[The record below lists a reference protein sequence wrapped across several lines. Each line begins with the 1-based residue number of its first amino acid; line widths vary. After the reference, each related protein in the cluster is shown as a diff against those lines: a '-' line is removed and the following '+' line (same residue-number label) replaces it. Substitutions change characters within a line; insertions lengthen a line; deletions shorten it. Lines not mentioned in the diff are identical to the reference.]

1 MTSRQKQT
9 TRTAKTARAARA
21 APKRARTKATAPK
34 ASAPESSPATA
45 DVQPL
50 NTYTATLIVTAEQ
63 FGQDLFE
70 TTSDELVRLCTANLI
85 WVGDLMTQLTLF
97 RERGKLIEVHVR
109 DKLPVQFTAGNR
121 FAWATLAKEQYRKN
135 VQDLFTHIL
144 EDWRAGMTLGGE
156 IIDDA
161 IKNTVPLASMALV
174 FPEDCP
180 PAIALDVSQYDA
192 MRQLFEILADIADK
206 PRGERSGSHYR
217 AEAEEDEDAPRS
229 GRPPLA
235 AANDVAGP
243 ATLQ

>member
-1 MTSRQKQT
+1 MTSRQKPQ
-9 TRTAKTARAARA
+9 TRTAKTARAA
-21 APKRARTKATAPK
+21 PKRAARAKTLARQNPAPTETPVG
-34 ASAPESSPATA
+34 AE
-45 DVQPL
+45 VQPL

-97 RERGKLIEVHVR
+97 RERGKLIEAHVR

-121 FAWATLAKEQYRKN
+121 FAWATLAKERYRKG

-144 EDWRAGMTLGGE
+144 EDWRAGMMLGRQ

-161 IKNTVPLASMALV
+161 IVNTVPLASMALV

-180 PAIALDVSQYDA
+180 PAVALDPSQYDA
-192 MRQLFEILADIADK
+192 MRQLFEILADIAGK

-217 AEAEEDEDAPRS
+217 FEIEPEAK
-229 GRPPLA
+229 RPPLSP
-235 AANDVAGP
+235 ANDVAGP